1 MLIESAKISKYLFFV
16 VFFSSFL
23 LAQNNNSYTAKEISR
38 DSLVM
43 VSHAI
48 IESAGCRVL
57 ITVDEN
63 GKPHAREMDPFTPGE
78 DMVVWL
84 GTSPKTRK
92 VKQIENNPNVV
103 VFFYDT
109 KGLSYV
115 SIEGKARLINDP
127 TLKAKYWKDNW
138 NRFYPDRGKDF
149 ILIQVTPVRL
159 ELVSYKHNLFN
170 LTTDTFMPRS
180 VEFETIKTKDN

>member
-38 DSLVM
+38 DSLLM

-127 TLKAKYWKDNW
+127 TLKAKYWKSYWDQY
-138 NRFYPDRGKDF
+138 YPDRDKDF
-149 ILIQVTPVRL
+149 ELIQVTPVRL
-159 ELVSYKHNLFN
+159 ELISYKHHLFW
-170 LTTDTFMPRS
+170 TTDTFTPPS
-180 VEFETIKTKDN
+180 VEFETSKTKGN